1 MDNNFLNILSKI
13 DINNFDYK
21 NEELVKATFIQFFNI
36 IEKLVAENEQLKQT
50 VQELKN
56 EITILKGEKGK
67 PDIKPNTQKV
77 RVKVIQQIYLNT

>member
-21 NEELVKATFIQFFNI
+21 NEALVKATFIQFFNI
-36 IEKLVAENEQLKQT
+36 VEKLVAENEQLKQT

-56 EITILKGEKGK
+56 EINKLKGEKGK
-67 PDIKPNTQKV
+67 PDIKPNNQK
-77 RVKVIQQIYLNT
+77 KKIT